1 MILADKIIMLRKKN
15 GWSQEELAEKM
26 NVSRQAVSKWE
37 GAQTIPDLGKILQMA
52 RLFGV
57 TTDYLLKD
65 ELETE
70 EHTREDEQ
78 PDLRKIGMEEAGI
91 YLESRVK
98 AAKRI
103 ALGALLC
110 ILSPVAMLLLLA
122 GAEGGWG
129 ISNEFAVGVGLVILL
144 FFVVAAV
151 GLFVYTGFQN
161 TPYEFLE
168 NGEGFECEYGVEGM
182 VREKQKA
189 FRKDYVVHMVFGIC
203 ACVISPVPLFL
214 GIFGGTD
221 FQMMSFLC
229 VTIAVVGAVFTSWC
243 EMGYDGKP
251 CKSSFGK
258 GIMRQRRRKQTIF
271 GSRSARF
278 TGWYSPP
285 STWPG
290 AFSRT
295 IGTSPGWCLQ
305 WAACC
310 LRLWKGFA
318 TFGPNGNRNDRRTS
332 GKRRSFL
339 LKIQIASLGNL

>member
-78 PDLRKIGMEEAGI
+78 PDLRKIGIEEAGI

-189 FRKDYVVHMVFGIC
+189 FRKDYVVRMVFGIC

-229 VTIAVVGAVFTSWC
+229 VTIAVVGGGVYLLVRNGVRWEAMQKLLREGDYAPKKKETNNLRESI
-243 EMGYDGKP
+243 
-251 CKSSFGK
+251 SSVYWLVLTA
-258 GIMRQRRRKQTIF
+258 IYL
-271 GSRSARF
+271 A
-278 TGWYSPP
+278 W
-285 STWPG
+285 
-290 AFSRT
+290 
-295 IGTSPGWCLQ
+295 
-305 WAACC
+305 
-310 LRLWKGFA
+310 
-318 TFGPNGNRNDRRTS
+318 
-332 GKRRSFL
+332 SFL
-339 LKIQIASLGNL
+339 SNDWNITWVVFAVGGVLFAALERVCDLWTKRK